1 MIIESDE
8 NHEIKFTIENV
19 ERMLELL
26 VYSLVKNTEIYKH
39 ELATKTLQ
47 DMEIIIYDHL
57 NESTDMLT
65 ERLLDYWHNKE

>member
-1 MIIESDE
+1 MEPIKE
-8 NHEIKFTIENV
+8 NI

-47 DMEIIIYDHL
+47 DMEIII
-57 NESTDMLT
+57 
-65 ERLLDYWHNKE
+65 